1 MPLETKAKPEPNP
14 EPVRKHGE
22 TLTECRTLQRREL
35 AGASHGADGGRRP
48 TLLHSSSVPL
58 LGQRREA
65 ELGCARGSP
74 PSSASSYS
82 TALGCLSRAA
92 AGHHGL
98 AMAAGLFEGCSCS
111 LHCLVAFGMLSQKP
125 SEVFWSSMSSSL
137 CPSLPGAL
145 RAPSAPP

>member
-1 MPLETKAKPEPNP
+1 MQSLSEIMERPL
-14 EPVRKHGE
+14 
-22 TLTECRTLQRREL
+22 LTAEHSR
-35 AGASHGADGGRRP
+35 GGSWLVPATEGRHP
-48 TLLHSSSVPL
+48 TPTGLSALLHSSSVPL
-58 LGQRREA
+58 WGQGREA

-82 TALGCLSRAA
+82 TALGCLSCAA

-111 LHCLVAFGMLSQKP
+111 PHCLVAFGTLSQKP